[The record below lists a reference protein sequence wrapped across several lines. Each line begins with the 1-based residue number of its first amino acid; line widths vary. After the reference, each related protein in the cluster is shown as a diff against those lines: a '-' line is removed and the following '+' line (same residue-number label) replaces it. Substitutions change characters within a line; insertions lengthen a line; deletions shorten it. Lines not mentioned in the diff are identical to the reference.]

1 MRLILHRFILHME
14 LEQIKCGQN
23 PRNATLPQP
32 PRTISRTGATGT
44 GKSSE
49 DNRSRATTILKAM
62 SNSQRLKILSHLMD
76 GEEHSV
82 KELEQYVK
90 SLSQSSLSQH
100 LGRLRRAKIVKTR
113 RDSQT
118 VFYSIHDETVRDIIS
133 VLSEKYKND
142 PMLKS
147 MKAK

>member
-1 MRLILHRFILHME
+1 MWL
-14 LEQIKCGQN
+14 KSSK
-23 PRNATLPQP
+23 RNTASPSP
-32 PRTISRTGATGT
+32 TISRTGTSVT

-49 DNRSRATTILKAM
+49 DNRSHASTIPKAM

-82 KELEQYVK
+82 KELEKYVK
-90 SLSQSSLSQH
+90 SLTQSSLLQH
-100 LGRLRRAKIVKTR
+100 LGRLRRAKIVKTHW
-113 RDSQT
+113 DSQT

-133 VLSEKYKND
+133 ILSEKYKND

-147 MKAK
+147 MKAKY

>member
-1 MRLILHRFILHME
+1 MWP
-14 LEQIKCGQN
+14 KSSK
-23 PRNATLPQP
+23 RNTAST
-32 PRTISRTGATGT
+32 PRTISRTGASGT

-82 KELEQYVK
+82 KELEKYVK

-113 RDSQT
+113 RDSQS

>member
-1 MRLILHRFILHME
+1 MAKILETQHCL
-14 LEQIKCGQN
+14 
-23 PRNATLPQP
+23 TP
-32 PRTISRTGATGT
+32 PRTISRTGASVT

-49 DNRSRATTILKAM
+49 DNRSHATIILKAM

-82 KELEQYVK
+82 KELEKYVK

-100 LGRLRRAKIVKTR
+100 LGRLRRAKIVKTH

-133 VLSEKYKND
+133 ILSEKYNND